1 MTRLWASALFLALLV
16 AVVWSFQA
24 SVGGDWW
31 LPRQSSSYAAEV
43 DALFDAILV
52 ALAVAFALV
61 MALLVV
67 AVWRGGAT
75 RTDRARTSHGDLRL
89 ELAWTLAPAAVLVW
103 IAVAQGPTWRAMKGD
118 ASKLGREPL
127 ARVEAAQFDWR
138 FRYPGADGRYDTVD
152 DLLVVHELVVPA
164 GETVV
169 LALRTR
175 DVIHSF
181 FVPDFRLKQD
191 VLPGRDTKIWF
202 EAPASGVHELVCA
215 ELCGWGH
222 YKMAG
227 SVRAVARAEYDAH
240 LASLAARL
248 AQNGTEERP

>member
-1 MTRLWASALFLALLV
+1 MTRVWASALFVALLA
-16 AVVWSFQA
+16 AVLWSFQA
-24 SVGGDWW
+24 SAGNGWW
-31 LPRQSSSYAAEV
+31 LPPQSSSYAADV
-43 DALFDAILV
+43 DALFDSILV
-52 ALAVAFALV
+52 ALAVAFVLV
-61 MALLVV
+61 MALLV
-67 AVWRGGAT
+67 AALWRGGGAQAG
-75 RTDRARTSHGDLRL
+75 RARTSHGDLRL
-89 ELAWTLAPAAVLVW
+89 EALWTLVPAAVLVW

-118 ASKLGREPL
+118 ESKLAREPL

-138 FRYPGADGRYDTVD
+138 FRYPGADGRFDTLD

-164 GETVV
+164 GEPVV

-202 EAPASGVHELVCA
+202 EAPQAGSHELVCA

-227 SVRAVARAEYDAH
+227 AVRVATRAEFDAH

-248 AQNGTEERP
+248 AHNGSEERP